1 MSLKSILVGISLISI
16 LTLTGC
22 DNNKTDISH
31 SSQSTILIEHDQGIT
46 TVPVNPSKVIVFNTA
61 TLDTINALGINIA
74 GIPKTSMHLPHFLQ
88 KYEGNEYINAGTAF
102 EPNYETLSNF
112 KPDLI
117 IAGGRTADAYDKLSE
132 IAPTVA
138 LNIDTKDF
146 VNSLIKRTQQLGQL
160 FNKQAEA
167 EKLIT
172 DFKEKIAL
180 VKAKTENK
188 GTALTIMINGGKF
201 SAYGPGSRFGFI
213 FDQLGFKPA
222 IDFPQAG
229 KHGNLMNAELLLSA
243 NPDWLFV
250 IDRDSAIGTK
260 NAQSAQQILDN
271 PLVKRT
277 KAWNNNHIVYLDS
290 RALYIAGGLQT
301 YRQLLEQIDHVMD
314 DGSQE

>member
-1 MSLKSILVGISLISI
+1 
-16 LTLTGC
+16 
-22 DNNKTDISH
+22 
-31 SSQSTILIEHDQGIT
+31 
-46 TVPVNPSKVIVFNTA
+46 
-61 TLDTINALGINIA
+61 
-74 GIPKTSMHLPHFLQ
+74 
-88 KYEGNEYINAGTAF
+88 
-102 EPNYETLSNF
+102 
-112 KPDLI
+112 
-117 IAGGRTADAYDKLSE
+117 
-132 IAPTVA
+132 
-138 LNIDTKDF
+138 
-146 VNSLIKRTQQLGQL
+146 
-160 FNKQAEA
+160 
-167 EKLIT
+167 
-172 DFKEKIAL
+172 
-180 VKAKTENK
+180 
-188 GTALTIMINGGKF
+188 MINGGKF